1 MAQDDKPESMDNK
14 VDALAAMAGGQDI
27 SHEGFNAVEEV
38 PDETGQSDAA
48 AALAAQVDPDS
59 QAASPASPDA
69 GASTTPVIKTTAV
82 SGARKSRANTLQ
94 KQRSQVHAEQFKRMM
109 VPILMITGILL
120 VLLGAIVMFMVKGA
134 PAGYSG
140 TGLLN
145 SPRLKQIMVVTSFP
159 LGAILMV
166 GAWLFR
172 ADIKRGEAAARRE
185 FAKNEASER

>member
-27 SHEGFNAVEEV
+27 SHDGFNAVEEV
-38 PDETGQSDAA
+38 RDETGQSDAA

-59 QAASPASPDA
+59 QAAPPASPA
-69 GASTTPVIKTTAV
+69 PAIKTTAV
-82 SGARKSRANTLQ
+82 SGVRRSRANALQ
-94 KQRSQVHAEQFKRMM
+94 KQQSQVHAEQFKRMM

-120 VLLGAIVMFMVKGA
+120 VLLGAIVMFMVKGE
-134 PAGYSG
+134 PAGYTG

-145 SPRLKQIMVVTSFP
+145 NSSLKRIMVITSFP

-172 ADIKRGEAAARRE
+172 ADIKRGEGAARRE
-185 FAKNEASER
+185 LAEFAKKEASKR